1 MRHGTKSPEIPVL
14 SSALLTLADICAREL
29 WSGKNF
35 MTGKPQQYSARRGSN
50 TTTQIS
56 PIPLS
61 DERLLEMFA
70 LPFYSHAKAH
80 SISPKVNLLVSQIDP
95 CFIHIAG
102 LNGTRKPTEDG
113 IKAGIKYL
121 LTTIAGDY
129 KGYITDKS
137 KQNSLTKASD
147 YTSQLV
153 DAFGDK
159 GDINHR
165 ALAFRILFFAIPD
178 FPCFNYSVDILKAL
192 KLKPTESNFFMKYVE
207 IMDRGYE
214 LNWERLCQFE
224 MPLPNHLDSKAWLRA
239 RNHGWWQRRIYD
251 LALLFHFGYNENKP
265 LQPYSRAMGL
275 FHTKSLPYA

>member
-1 MRHGTKSPEIPVL
+1 MRNGTKSPEIPVL
-14 SSALLTLADICAREL
+14 SNALLTLADICAREL
-29 WSGKNF
+29 WLGTSF
-35 MTGKPQQYSARRGSN
+35 ITGKPQQYSVRRRTNSASQ
-50 TTTQIS
+50 TL

-61 DERLLEMFA
+61 DEKLLEMFA

-80 SISPKVNLLVSQIDP
+80 SISPKVNLLASQVDP

-121 LTTIAGDY
+121 LSTISGDY
-129 KGYITDKS
+129 KNYVTDKS
-137 KQNSLTKASD
+137 KQNSLIKAAD

-153 DAFGDK
+153 DAFGHK
-159 GDINHR
+159 GEINHR

-178 FPCFNYSVDILKAL
+178 FPCFNYSVGILKAL
-192 KLKPTESNFFMKYVE
+192 KLKPKESNFFVKYVD

-224 MPLPNHLDSKAWLRA
+224 MPLPIYIDSKVWLRA
-239 RNHGWWQRRIYD
+239 RNHGWWQRRIFD
-251 LALLFHFGYNENKP
+251 LALLFHFGYKENEP
-265 LQPYSRAMGL
+265 LQPYSRVMTL